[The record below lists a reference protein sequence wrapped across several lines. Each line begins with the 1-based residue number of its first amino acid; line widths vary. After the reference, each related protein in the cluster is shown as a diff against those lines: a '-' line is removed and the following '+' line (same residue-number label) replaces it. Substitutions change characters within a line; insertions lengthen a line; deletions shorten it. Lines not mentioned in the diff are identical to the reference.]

1 MRFPDLPTFVRAI
14 LGVLLLSG
22 ATACGVVHGLNGH
35 RSSDAAHATVEH
47 VVDGDTVDLTFA
59 TGVERVRLLGID
71 TPETVK
77 PNTPVQCFG
86 PEASARTKALLAPGA
101 SVRVARD
108 AEARDRY
115 GRLLLYVYRSAD
127 GMFVNRALVAG
138 GYARILS
145 IAPNT
150 AHASELSAAATTAR
164 RTGRGLW
171 SRCAPPTAPP

>member
-1 MRFPDLPTFVRAI
+1 MRFPDVPAVLRSSLCV
-14 LGVLLLSG
+14 VLLCCV
-22 ATACGVVHGLNGH
+22 TACSMVHGLTGH

-59 TGVERVRLLGID
+59 TGIERVRLLGVD

-86 PEASARTKALLAPGA
+86 PEASARTKALLVPGA
-101 SVRVARD
+101 SVRVTRD

-127 GMFVNRALVAG
+127 GMFVNRALVAE

-145 IAPNT
+145 ISPNT
-150 AHASELSAAATTAR
+150 AHASELSAAAATAR

-171 SRCAPPTAPP
+171 SRCGTPQIPP